1 MDNTHPPQGNWA
13 IGPKTW
19 LLIGICAAALIA
31 IFYSG
36 LELMVKWWEREEYS
50 HGWLIPPIAG
60 FLIWQKRDELQRI
73 RFSGSWVGVGLV
85 LAGLFLWL
93 LGELSSLYTVIQYA
107 FLVTLAGA
115 MLAFSGR
122 HAFRLMVVALFILF
136 FMVPLPNFIY
146 FNLSQKLQ
154 LISSEIGVWVIRL
167 FGISVFLEGNVIDL
181 GTYKLQVVEA
191 CSGLRYL
198 FPLMTLGV
206 IVAVFFNAP
215 MWKRVLVFVST
226 IPITVLMN
234 SFRIG
239 VIGVLVDRYGSEQAE
254 GFLHDFEGWVIF
266 MACFALLFLEMLVL
280 TRLSGDRRPF
290 RDIFALE
297 LPPPLPKGVQRTP
310 RPVPVQAWV
319 ATVLLVLAVVPALM
333 LPKRAEVI
341 PARESFAS
349 FPMELGAWSGRPTE
363 MERIYI
369 DALKFTDY
377 VMASYVKG
385 AENGVNLYIAYYESQ
400 RKGESVHS
408 PKGCL
413 PGGGWVIK
421 EFDQKAVDGVT
432 VSGQPLRVNRTLI
445 TYGDQKQLVYYW
457 FSQRGRVL
465 TNEYLV
471 KWFLFW
477 DALTRNRSDGSL
489 VRLITPVREGED
501 VAKADARLA
510 DFAKALAP
518 ELGKYVPD

>member
-1 MDNTHPPQGNWA
+1 M
-13 IGPKTW
+13 IGKVATRSLPVVSPTMW
-19 LLIGICAAALIA
+19 VLTAVSLAVLVLIY
-31 IFYSG
+31 FSG
-36 LELMVKWWEREEYS
+36 LEKVVAAWQSEEYS
-50 HGWLIPPIAG
+50 HGWLIVPIAL
-60 FLIWQKRDELQRI
+60 FLVWQRRDELAQVE
-73 RFSGSWVGVGLV
+73 FNGAWAGVALLLLGIALY
-85 LAGLFLWL
+85 F
-93 LGELSSLYTVIQYA
+93 LGELSSLYTIIQYA
-107 FLVTLAGA
+107 FLVSLAGA
-115 MLAFSGR
+115 VLAWLGWR
-122 HAFRLMVVALFILF
+122 ATRLIWVALFVLIF
-136 FMVPLPNFIY
+136 TIPLPAFIY
-146 FNLSQKLQ
+146 SNLSQKLQ

-280 TRLSGDRRPF
+280 TRLSGDKRPF

-297 LPPPLPKGVQRTP
+297 LPPPIPKDAKFTP

-319 ATVLLVLAVVPALM
+319 ATALLVLAVVPALM
-333 LPKRAEVI
+333 LPKRVEVI
-341 PARESFAS
+341 PPRESFAS
-349 FPMELGAWSGRPTE
+349 FPMELGAWSGRPAE

-377 VMASYVKG
+377 VMANYVKG

-445 TYGDQKQLVYYW
+445 AYGDQKQLVYYW

-489 VRLITPVREGED
+489 VRLITPVHEGED
-501 VAKADARLA
+501 VAKADARLS
-510 DFAKALAP
+510 DFAKVLAP

>member
-1 MDNTHPPQGNWA
+1 MVLGVSIA
-13 IGPKTW
+13 AL
-19 LLIGICAAALIA
+19 LLI
-31 IFYSG
+31 FSG
-36 LELMVKWWEREEYS
+36 GLQYMVHIWSEQEEYS
-50 HGWLIPPIAG
+50 HGWLIPPIAL
-60 FLIWQKRDELQRI
+60 FLIWQRRDDI
-73 RFSGSWVGVGLV
+73 ATVPFNGSWAGVVAVV
-85 LAGLFLWL
+85 LSVLFFF
-93 LGELSSLYTVIQYA
+93 LGELSTLFTIIQYA
-107 FLVTLAGA
+107 FLVGLAGILLA
-115 MLAFSGR
+115 MTGWR
-122 HAFRLMVVALFILF
+122 GFRLVWIAMFVLI
-136 FMVPLPNFIY
+136 FMVPLPTFLY
-146 FNLSQKLQ
+146 ANLSQKLQ
-154 LISSEIGVWVIRL
+154 LISSEIGVWVIRQ

-215 MWKRVLVFVST
+215 MWKRILVFVST
-226 IPITVLMN
+226 VPITVLMN

-297 LPPPLPKGVQRTP
+297 LPPPIAKDTKFAP
-310 RPVPVQAWV
+310 RPVPMQAWV

-341 PARESFAS
+341 PARAAFAE
-349 FPMELGAWSGRPTE
+349 FPMELGAWSGRPAE

-385 AENGVNLYIAYYESQ
+385 GENGVNLYVAYYESQ

-408 PKGCL
+408 PKSCL

-421 EFDQKAVDGVT
+421 EFDQKTVDGVT

-501 VAKADARLA
+501 VAKADERLV
-510 DFAKALAP
+510 DFAKVLAP
-518 ELGKYVPD
+518 ELGRYVPD